1 MVARCRRHR
10 TNAAQRQAFRAYR
23 TLKGPSALLR
33 PLGNS
38 SPCLIRQRLWSR
50 IIAGGRRSQLG
61 RRAIARPEL
70 CPPDRSDELAA
81 SGRARPRVNDGLPAN
96 RRSLR
101 GGRILSEGCCRKED
115 QSDQNGSHGGAPFLD
130 DGCRSRNNYRLFQ
143 QRSRFL

>member
-10 TNAAQRQAFRAYR
+10 TNAEQRQAFRAYR

-70 CPPDRSDELAA
+70 CPFDRPNKLAA
-81 SGRARPRVNDGLPAN
+81 SRRAWLHLNERFSANVRSFRGCQSAFKFGSDSLLMKFKRRLALVSQRNQHDAAGPTSVGSGPSRV
-96 RRSLR
+96 
-101 GGRILSEGCCRKED
+101 
-115 QSDQNGSHGGAPFLD
+115 
-130 DGCRSRNNYRLFQ
+130 
-143 QRSRFL
+143 